1 MEVHAAVVA
10 INEAVD
16 SGDAAAVLQALE
28 NRKAGID
35 FVAKNQADA
44 YLHALASAKEAK
56 APGGDKSPNDSVDMY
71 DVMLSRTEIQRV
83 VNRVNGAV
91 CCNLLR

>member
-1 MEVHAAVVA
+1 MHAAVVA

-16 SGDAAAVLQALE
+16 SGDSAAVLDALQ
-28 NRKAGID
+28 NPKAGID
-35 FVAKNQADA
+35 YVAKSQADA
-44 YLHALASAKEAK
+44 YLHSLAAAKEAK

-83 VNRVNGAV
+83 VNRVNGA
-91 CCNLLR
+91 